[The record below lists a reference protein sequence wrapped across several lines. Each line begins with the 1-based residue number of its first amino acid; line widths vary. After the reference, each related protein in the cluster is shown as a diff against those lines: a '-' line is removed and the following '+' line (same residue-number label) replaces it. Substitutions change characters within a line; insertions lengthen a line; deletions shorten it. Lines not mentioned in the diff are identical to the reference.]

1 MNSYIFKILLF
12 TLFYKIMDFTPN
24 NQDGINFVRGKM
36 EKDDHFNIELSYN
49 GDNKKVKFE
58 VGEQVKEH
66 DTPIIILLPT
76 NKPSP
81 SELYEKYMKEIDDH
95 KHKSVKDVMNNIM
108 STFDSIDQKMFLN
121 KLSEEVNEYLKLYKG
136 FSI

>member
-1 MNSYIFKILLF
+1 MN
-12 TLFYKIMDFTPN
+12 FTPN
-24 NQDGINFVRGKM
+24 YHEGINFVRGKV

-58 VGEQVKEH
+58 IGEQIKEY
-66 DTPIIILLPT
+66 DTPIMILLPT
-76 NKPSP
+76 NKPSS

-121 KLSEEVNEYLKLYKG
+121 KVKKKKG
-136 FSI
+136 R

>member
-58 VGEQVKEH
+58 
-66 DTPIIILLPT
+66 

-108 STFDSIDQKMFLN
+108 STFDSIDQKIFLN

>member
-1 MNSYIFKILLF
+1 MHSYIFKILLF
-12 TLFYKIMDFTPN
+12 TLFYKIMNFTPN
-24 NQDGINFVRGKM
+24 YHEGINFVRGKV

-58 VGEQVKEH
+58 IGEQIKEY
-66 DTPIIILLPT
+66 DTPIMILLPT
-76 NKPSP
+76 NKPSS

-121 KLSEEVNEYLKLYKG
+121 KLSEEVNEYLKLYKS

>member
-1 MNSYIFKILLF
+1 MHSYIFKILLF
-12 TLFYKIMDFTPN
+12 TLFYKIMNFTPN
-24 NQDGINFVRGKM
+24 YHEGINFVRGKV

-49 GDNKKVKFE
+49 GDNKK
-58 VGEQVKEH
+58 
-66 DTPIIILLPT
+66 
-76 NKPSP
+76 NKPSS

-121 KLSEEVNEYLKLYKG
+121 KLSEEVNEYLKLYKS

>member
-1 MNSYIFKILLF
+1 MNSYIFKILLL

-58 VGEQVKEH
+58 VGEQIKEH

-76 NKPSP
+76 NKPSS
-81 SELYEKYMKEIDDH
+81 SELYEKYTKEIDDH

-121 KLSEEVNEYLKLYKG
+121 KLSEEVNEYLKLYKS